1 MKPTLRAVK
10 IADLHPFEGSPFGLR
25 DMDDLAASIGEA
37 GVYVPLVA
45 RQREQGGFELIDGH
59 RRRAAAETAGIG
71 AVPVSIVEMD
81 DDQAAI
87 ALVDTNLMCRESVL
101 PSERGFAY
109 RLKLDALSHQG
120 VRTCGTEFHKSR
132 DEIAEGMTGR
142 QVSKYIRLTELIP
155 PLLQMVDDGSIA
167 LSPAVE
173 LSYLTKDEQLALFN
187 ACMDAMAT
195 PSHAQA
201 IRLRDS
207 SRSGRFTRDTPASVM
222 AEDKPNQK
230 DQLKLPMDE
239 VSRFFPKSYTPRQME
254 ETIVKLLEQWQR
266 KRERDKGAR

>member
-1 MKPTLRAVK
+1 MKPTIKTVK
-10 IADLHPFEGSPFGLR
+10 IADLYPFEKSPFGLR
-25 DMDDLAASIGEA
+25 NMDELASSIGEA

-45 RQREQGGFELIDGH
+45 RLREAGGYEIIDGH
-59 RRRAAAETAGIG
+59 RRRAAAEASGID
-71 AVPVSIVEMD
+71 AVPVLVVEMD

-109 RLKLDALSHQG
+109 KLKLDALSHQG
-120 VRTCGTEFHKSR
+120 IRTCGTEFHKSR

-142 QVSKYIRLTELIP
+142 QVSKYIRLTELIA

-173 LSYLTKDEQLALFN
+173 LSYLTEDEQLALFG

-207 SRSGRFTRDTPASVM
+207 SRTGQFTKDIPVAVM

-239 VSRFFPKSYTPRQME
+239 VSRFFPKSYTPRQMQ